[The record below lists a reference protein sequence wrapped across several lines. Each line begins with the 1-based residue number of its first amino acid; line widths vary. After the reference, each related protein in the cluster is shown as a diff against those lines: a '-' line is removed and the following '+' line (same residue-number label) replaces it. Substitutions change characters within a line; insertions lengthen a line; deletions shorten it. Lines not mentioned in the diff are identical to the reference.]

1 MERERERD
9 SARER
14 VRFTTG
20 SQISTIP
27 FQPPSLELGGLPH
40 HHPPTHSYLLESPQK
55 MHSDSPHQH
64 SQDKKIYKID
74 EEVDKMRKKDKTDRK
89 ETDSERRK
97 RNWEYS
103 GLKIKVRKE
112 I

>member
-1 MERERERD
+1 
-9 SARER
+9 
-14 VRFTTG
+14 
-20 SQISTIP
+20 
-27 FQPPSLELGGLPH
+27 
-40 HHPPTHSYLLESPQK
+40 
-55 MHSDSPHQH
+55 
-64 SQDKKIYKID
+64 
-74 EEVDKMRKKDKTDRK
+74 MRKKDKTDRK